1 MPMRIDDKKIA
12 VKELHEIAN
21 KASSVVAA
29 DYHGTSVSEITQLR
43 KIARDT
49 KVHLKIIKNTLAKK
63 ALSETKFSC
72 LKELLVGPT
81 ILAFSLD
88 DPTSAVKLVNNFK
101 KINTSFKVKGLSL
114 GHSLLELTKLTEI
127 ANLPSRD
134 QAIGQLARVLIA
146 PLNKLVSL
154 ISQVP
159 TKLVLILESIKQQK
173 EEAES

>member
-1 MPMRIDDKKIA
+1 M
-12 VKELHEIAN
+12 
-21 KASSVVAA
+21 
-29 DYHGTSVSEITQLR
+29 
-43 KIARDT
+43 
-49 KVHLKIIKNTLAKK
+49 
-63 ALSETKFSC
+63 
-72 LKELLVGPT
+72 
-81 ILAFSLD
+81 
-88 DPTSAVKLVNNFK
+88 
-101 KINTSFKVKGLSL
+101 
-114 GHSLLELTKLTEI
+114 ELTKLTEI